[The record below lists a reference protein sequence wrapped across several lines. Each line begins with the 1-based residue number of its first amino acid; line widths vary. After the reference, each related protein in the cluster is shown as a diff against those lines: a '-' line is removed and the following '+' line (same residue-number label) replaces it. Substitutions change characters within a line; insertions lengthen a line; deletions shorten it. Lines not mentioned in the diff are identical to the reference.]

1 MDNSTF
7 ISIINSQ
14 SILADQYKIQKKA
27 QRNEYNRLVRLKLQ
41 AKNLLNPKN
50 KKTYH
55 VIKPYF
61 SRNENIN

>member
-41 AKNLLNPKN
+41 AKKLLNPKN
-50 KKTYH
+50 KRKYH
-55 VIKPYF
+55 KIAPYF
-61 SRNENIN
+61 SRNVNIN